1 MNYGRLSL
9 IAGVFLAVLL
19 EPLCGAADEPKPL
32 RRFDFERI
40 EMGVDFRIRLYAC
53 DQRVA
58 NDAATAAFD
67 RVRELNSKLSDYNA
81 SSEVR
86 QLCEKP
92 PRQWHTVSRD
102 LHVVLLHASRLSS
115 GTNGAFDVTV
125 GHYTKLWRRARRRKM
140 LPEASQLAEL
150 AKRTGHRLLRVDSQK
165 PRVWMDTEGL
175 RIDLGGIAKGY
186 AVDEALK
193 SLRACG
199 IERAYVD
206 GSGDIAVGM
215 PPPGKAKWR
224 IEIAAL
230 RETEDSEPVSIEIV
244 NCAVATS
251 GDAFQAVEIAGRRYS
266 HIVDPRTGTPL
277 STPSSVTIVAPDGMQ
292 ADCLASAVSVMGPG
306 NGASMIGKLK
316 RTECFVVT
324 LKDSGTV
331 VKASSG
337 FRSLIVK
344 EAGWKK
350 SESRN

>member
-1 MNYGRLSL
+1 MNYGRLNL
-9 IAGVFLAVLL
+9 IAGVFLAVLFQ
-19 EPLCGAADEPKPL
+19 PLCGAADEPKPL

-40 EMGVDFRIRLYAC
+40 EMGVDFRIGLYAC
-53 DQRVA
+53 DQGVA
-58 NDAATAAFD
+58 NDAAAAAFD
-67 RVRELNSKLSDYNA
+67 RVRELNSKLSDYDA

-86 QLCEKP
+86 RLCEKP

-102 LHVVLLHASRLSS
+102 LYAVLIHAGRLSAK
-115 GTNGAFDVTV
+115 TKGAFDVTV

-140 LPEASQLAEL
+140 LPEAGQLADL
-150 AKRTGHRLLRVDSQK
+150 AKLTGHRLLKVDTTK
-165 PRVWMDTEGL
+165 PRVWMEKKGL

-193 SLRACG
+193 SLRARG

-251 GDAFQAVEIAGRRYS
+251 GDAFQAIEIAGRRYS

-292 ADCLASAVSVMGPG
+292 ADSLASAVSVMGPG
-306 NGASMIGKLK
+306 NGAAMIGKLK
-316 RTECFVVT
+316 QTECFVVT
-324 LKDSGTV
+324 LKDRTV
-331 VKASSG
+331 VESTSG
-337 FRSLIVK
+337 FLSLIVN
-344 EAGWKK
+344 EP
-350 SESRN
+350 ESR